1 MATLQLQNVCKRYG
15 AVEVIKDL
23 SLEIAHREFIVF
35 VGPSGCGKSTLIRMI
50 AGLEDINGGVLLI
63 DGKRMNE
70 TGPADR
76 GLAMVFQS
84 YALYPHM
91 TVQQNMSFALRLAG
105 VPKAERKR
113 KVADVAR
120 ILQLENYLEHKPGQ
134 LSGGQ
139 RQRVAIGRAIVRNP
153 RIFLFDEPLSNLDA
167 ALRGQMRSEL
177 ARLHEDIDATMIYVT
192 HDQVEA
198 MTLADRIV
206 VLQAGRI
213 EQVGTPLDIYRYPV
227 NLFVAGFMGSPPM
240 NMLPGRI
247 ADSGRTGVRVALP
260 GNITASVA
268 ATSDATRVDDPVTL
282 GVRPEG
288 LRQDVMG
295 SLPDSL
301 WGTIHLVER
310 LGSISLIH
318 VDLDQGGR
326 VIAQVGATE
335 DARPHQRIGLSI
347 DPAHCHVFDSGG
359 RAFVPTSRL
368 PASVLA

>member
-1 MATLQLQNVCKRYG
+1 MATLQLRNLCKRYG

-23 SLEIAHREFIVF
+23 SLEIADREFVVF

-50 AGLEDINGGVLLI
+50 AGLEDISGGSLLI
-63 DGKRMNE
+63 DGERMNE

-76 GLAMVFQS
+76 GLAMVFQT

-91 TVQQNMSFALRLAG
+91 TVRQNMSFALRLAG
-105 VPKAERKR
+105 VPKAERNA
-113 KVADVAR
+113 KVAEVAR
-120 ILQLENYLEHKPGQ
+120 VLQLESYLEHKPGQ

-153 RIFLFDEPLSNLDA
+153 RVFLFDEPLSNLDA
-167 ALRGQMRSEL
+167 ALRGQMRGEL
-177 ARLHEDIDATMIYVT
+177 ARLHEEIDATMIYVT

-198 MTLADRIV
+198 MTMADRIV

-213 EQVGTPLDIYRYPV
+213 EQVGTPLEIYRYPV

-240 NMLPGRI
+240 NRLSGRI
-247 ADSGRTGVRVALP
+247 VDSDHTGVRVALA
-260 GNITASVA
+260 GDVTVFVA
-268 ATSDATRVDDPVTL
+268 ATSDTVKVNDPVTL

-288 LRQDVMG
+288 LRQDSTG
-295 SLPDSL
+295 SLLTSL

-318 VDLDQGGR
+318 ADLDQGGR
-326 VIAQVGATE
+326 VIAQVGATD
-335 DARPHQRIGLSI
+335 DARPRRRIGLSI
-347 DPAHCHVFDSGG
+347 DPAHCHVFDNTG
-359 RAFVPTSRL
+359 RAFAPTNRG
-368 PASVLA
+368 LAAVAP